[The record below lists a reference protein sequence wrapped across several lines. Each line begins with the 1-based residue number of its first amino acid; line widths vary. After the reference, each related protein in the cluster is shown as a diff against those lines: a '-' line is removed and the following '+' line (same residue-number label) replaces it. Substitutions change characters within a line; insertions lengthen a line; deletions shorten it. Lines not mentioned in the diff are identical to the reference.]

1 MINENGSWNVFFSG
15 GLLGINVNPLE
26 RKVRVESMIN
36 ENGSWNVLFSGGL
49 LRINVIPL
57 ERKINGVGVPV
68 GSVNAMF
75 VRNNLPKFGT
85 DLATAHTGRLTNI
98 NKNESRIAG

>member
-15 GLLGINVNPLE
+15 GLLRINVNPLE
-26 RKVRVESMIN
+26 RKVRV
-36 ENGSWNVLFSGGL
+36 
-49 LRINVIPL
+49 
-57 ERKINGVGVPV
+57 NGVGVPV